1 MDELLHE
8 PLNLVVLLVAIL
20 IAIPL
25 FGWLLT
31 LVQATFRALLS
42 ITAIGIIAALI
53 LIVFFG
59 VSPDRITQQVSRAP
73 QAVQHLLTEGKA
85 PWKSFSQAYGKG

>member
-1 MDELLHE
+1 MDELMHE

-31 LVQATFRALLS
+31 LVQATFRAALS
-42 ITAIGIIAALI
+42 IAAIGIIAALI
-53 LIVFFG
+53 LIVFLG

-73 QAVQHLLTEGKA
+73 QAMQQFLSDGKA
-85 PWKSFSQAYGKG
+85 PWKRFSQAYSKW